1 MSRLP
6 LQKTSHKK
14 AQNTPHLFCE
24 LRAFLW
30 LNSFSLKREPQS
42 KLDLPRRRRRIDDAS
57 GRPVSCA
64 CGSRKNRHDH
74 VAEIRMVLTL
84 NASARNCKLVRSVRL
99 NCFFIA
105 KSRSASPGPITAF
118 FDRFPNVPA
127 GGSIKA
133 QGSNHRDGVPNSC
146 PGATLSAP
154 RPGMNGPGIPLVKV
168 QPAVVPLVWI
178 FPP

>member
-57 GRPVSCA
+57 GRAVSCA
-64 CGSRKNRHDH
+64 CGSRKNRRDH
-74 VAEIRMVLTL
+74 VAEIRMIEQIERFRAELQ
-84 NASARNCKLVRSVRL
+84 VRAFRKIELLFHREVEVRESW
-99 NCFFIA
+99 A
-105 KSRSASPGPITAF
+105 
-118 FDRFPNVPA
+118 D
-127 GGSIKA
+127 
-133 QGSNHRDGVPNSC
+133 HRI
-146 PGATLSAP
+146 L
-154 RPGMNGPGIPLVKV
+154 R
-168 QPAVVPLVWI
+168 Q
-178 FPP
+178 